1 MEWISY
7 FEYTMN
13 QNHKK
18 MLPIFNCNNMVDPI
32 KKILLS
38 HPKNAFFNQNK
49 INSEFK
55 ELNFFDAPDYNE
67 SLNEYEAFIDILKF
81 HNIELYFLDG
91 DNTNTIDSIY
101 AHDPFIISND
111 GAIICNMGKK
121 NRISEIENVKI
132 FLKNNEIPII
142 GEISAPGKLEGG
154 DIVWIDKHNIAIGI
168 GYRSN
173 IEGAKQ
179 LGEILSDCV
188 KNIIPVPLPHW
199 NGPNDCLHL
208 MSNLSPIDSNLFL
221 VFSKLLPVQFI
232 QYLKE
237 NKIELIEVPFKEYET
252 MACNVLAI
260 APREVIMLEGNPIT
274 KNLLENEN
282 VIVHTYKGSEISLK
296 GAGGPTCLTKPFLR
310 LLPND

>member
-1 MEWISY
+1 
-7 FEYTMN
+7 MN
-13 QNHKK
+13 QNHKR
-18 MLPIFNCNNMVDPI
+18 MLPVFNCNNMVDPI

-81 HNIELYFLDG
+81 HDIDLYFLDKN
-91 DNTNTIDSIY
+91 NTNTIDSIY

-132 FLKNNEIPII
+132 FLKNNEIPIL

-154 DIVWIDKHNIAIGI
+154 DIVWIDKYNIAIGI

-179 LGEILSDCV
+179 LGEILSGCV

-237 NKIELIEVPFKEYET
+237 NKIELIEVPFNEYET

-274 KNLLENEN
+274 KKLLENEN

>member
-1 MEWISY
+1 M
-7 FEYTMN
+7 T
-13 QNHKK
+13 QNHKG
-18 MLPIFNCNNMVDPI
+18 MQPIFNCNNMVDPI

-55 ELNFFDAPDYNE
+55 ELNFFDAPDYYE
-67 SLNEYEAFIDILKF
+67 SLHEYEAFIDILKSY
-81 HNIELYFLDG
+81 NIELYFLDE
-91 DNTNTIDSIY
+91 NNSTTIDSIY

-121 NRISEIENVKI
+121 NRVSEIKNVKI
-132 FLKNNEIPII
+132 FLKNNGIPIL
-142 GEISAPGKLEGG
+142 GEIYTPGKLEGG
-154 DIVWIDKHNIAIGI
+154 DIVWIDSHNIAVGI

-173 IEGAKQ
+173 IEGVKQ
-179 LGEILSDCV
+179 LREILSGSV
-188 KNIIPVPLPHW
+188 KNIFPVPLPHW

-221 VFSKLLPVQFI
+221 VYSRLLPVQFI

-237 NKIELIEVPFKEYET
+237 KNIQLIEVPDEEYET

-260 APREVIMLEGNPIT
+260 SPRQVIMLEGNPIT
-274 KNLLENEN
+274 KRLLEKEN
-282 VIVHTYKGSEISLK
+282 VMVHTYKGSEISLK

-310 LLPND
+310 SLPND

>member
-1 MEWISY
+1 
-7 FEYTMN
+7 MN
-13 QNHKK
+13 QNHKR

-154 DIVWIDKHNIAIGI
+154 DIVWIDKYNIAIGI

-179 LGEILSDCV
+179 LGEILSGCV

-237 NKIELIEVPFKEYET
+237 NKIELIEVPFNEYET

-274 KNLLENEN
+274 KKLLENEN

>member
-1 MEWISY
+1 
-7 FEYTMN
+7 MN
-13 QNHKK
+13 QNHKRI
-18 MLPIFNCNNMVDPI
+18 LPIFNCNNMVDPI
-32 KKILLS
+32 KKILLN

-81 HNIELYFLDG
+81 HDIDLYFLDKN
-91 DNTNTIDSIY
+91 NTNTIDSIY

-132 FLKNNEIPII
+132 FLKNNEIPIL

-154 DIVWIDKHNIAIGI
+154 DIVWIDKYNIAIGI

-179 LGEILSDCV
+179 LGEILSGCV

-237 NKIELIEVPFKEYET
+237 NKIELIEVPFNEYET

-274 KNLLENEN
+274 KKLLENEN

>member
-1 MEWISY
+1 
-7 FEYTMN
+7 MN
-13 QNHKK
+13 QNHKR
-18 MLPIFNCNNMVDPI
+18 MLPVFNCNNMVDPI

-81 HNIELYFLDG
+81 HDIELYFLDEN
-91 DNTNTIDSIY
+91 NTNTIDSIY

-132 FLKNNEIPII
+132 FLKNNEIPIL

-154 DIVWIDKHNIAIGI
+154 DIVWIDKYNIAIGI

-179 LGEILSDCV
+179 LGEILSGCV

-237 NKIELIEVPFKEYET
+237 NKIELIEVPFNEYET

-274 KNLLENEN
+274 KKLLENEN

-310 LLPND
+310 FLPND

>member
-1 MEWISY
+1 
-7 FEYTMN
+7 
-13 QNHKK
+13 
-18 MLPIFNCNNMVDPI
+18 MVDPI
-32 KKILLS
+32 KKILLN

-67 SLNEYEAFIDILKF
+67 SLNEYEAFIDILKS

-91 DNTNTIDSIY
+91 NNTNTIDSIY

-111 GAIICNMGKK
+111 GAIICQMGKK
-121 NRISEIENVKI
+121 NRVSEIENIKI
-132 FLKNNEIPII
+132 FLKNNNIPIL

-154 DIVWIDKHNIAIGI
+154 DIVWIDKYNIAVGI

-179 LGEILSDCV
+179 LGKILSGSV
-188 KNIIPVPLPHW
+188 KNLIPVPLPHW
-199 NGPNDCLHL
+199 NGPRDCLHL

-221 VFSKLLPVQFI
+221 VYSRLLPVEFI

-237 NKIELIEVPFKEYET
+237 NKIELIEVPFEEYET

-260 APREVIMLEGNPIT
+260 APKEVIMLEGNPIT
-274 KNLLENEN
+274 KKLLEKEN

-310 LLPND
+310 SLPNDS

>member
-1 MEWISY
+1 M
-7 FEYTMN
+7 T
-13 QNHKK
+13 QDHKG
-18 MLPIFNCNNMVDPI
+18 MQPIFNCNNMVDPI
-32 KKILLS
+32 KKILLN
-38 HPKNAFFNQNK
+38 HPKNAFFNQKK
-49 INSEFK
+49 IDSEFK

-67 SLNEYEAFIDILKF
+67 SLHEYEAFIDILKS
-81 HNIELYFLDG
+81 HNIEMYFLDR

-121 NRISEIENVKI
+121 NRVSEIENIKI
-132 FLKNNEIPII
+132 FLKNNDIPIL

-154 DIVWIDKHNIAIGI
+154 DIVWIDKHNIAVGI

-179 LGEILSDCV
+179 LGEILSGIV
-188 KNIIPVPLPHW
+188 KNVIPVPLPHW
-199 NGPNDCLHL
+199 NGPGDCLHL

-221 VFSKLLPVQFI
+221 VYSKLLPVQFI
-232 QYLKE
+232 QYLEK

-274 KNLLENEN
+274 KKLLEKEN

-296 GAGGPTCLTKPFLR
+296 GAGGPTCLTKPLLR
-310 LLPND
+310 SLPSD

>member
-1 MEWISY
+1 
-7 FEYTMN
+7 MN
-13 QNHKK
+13 QNHKR

-32 KKILLS
+32 KKILLN

-154 DIVWIDKHNIAIGI
+154 DIVWIDKYNIAIGI

-179 LGEILSDCV
+179 LGEILSGCV

-237 NKIELIEVPFKEYET
+237 NKIELIEVPFNEYET

-274 KNLLENEN
+274 KKLLENEN

>member
-1 MEWISY
+1 
-7 FEYTMN
+7 MN
-13 QNHKK
+13 QNHKR
-18 MLPIFNCNNMVDPI
+18 MLPVFNCNNMVDPI

-132 FLKNNEIPII
+132 FLKNNEIPIL

-154 DIVWIDKHNIAIGI
+154 DIVWIDKYNIAIGI

-179 LGEILSDCV
+179 LGEILSGCV

-237 NKIELIEVPFKEYET
+237 NKIELIEVPFNEYET

-274 KNLLENEN
+274 KKLLENEN

>member
-1 MEWISY
+1 M
-7 FEYTMN
+7 T
-13 QNHKK
+13 QNHKG
-18 MLPIFNCNNMVDPI
+18 MQPIFNCNNMVDPI
-32 KKILLS
+32 KKILLN

-55 ELNFFDAPDYNE
+55 ELNFFDAPDYYE
-67 SLNEYEAFIDILKF
+67 SLHEYEAFIDILKSY
-81 HNIELYFLDG
+81 NIELYFLDE
-91 DNTNTIDSIY
+91 NNSTTIDSIY

-121 NRISEIENVKI
+121 NRVSEIKNVKI
-132 FLKNNEIPII
+132 FLKNNGIPIL
-142 GEISAPGKLEGG
+142 GEIYTPGKLEGG
-154 DIVWIDKHNIAIGI
+154 DIVWIDSHNIAVGI

-173 IEGAKQ
+173 IEGVKQ
-179 LGEILSDCV
+179 LREILSGSV
-188 KNIIPVPLPHW
+188 KNIFPVPLPHW

-221 VFSKLLPVQFI
+221 VYSRLLPVQFI

-237 NKIELIEVPFKEYET
+237 KNIQLIEVPDEEYET

-260 APREVIMLEGNPIT
+260 SPRQVIMLEGNPIT
-274 KNLLENEN
+274 KRLLEKEN
-282 VIVHTYKGSEISLK
+282 VMVHTYKGSEISLK

-310 LLPND
+310 SLPND

>member
-13 QNHKK
+13 QNHKRK
-18 MLPIFNCNNMVDPI
+18 SPIFNCNNMVDPI
-32 KKILLS
+32 KKILLN
-38 HPKNAFFNQNK
+38 HPKNAFLNQNK

-55 ELNFFDAPDYNE
+55 ELKFFDAPDYDE

-81 HNIELYFLDG
+81 HNIELYFLAG
-91 DNTNTIDSIY
+91 NNTNTIDSIY

>member
-1 MEWISY
+1 
-7 FEYTMN
+7 MN

-32 KKILLS
+32 KKILLN

-154 DIVWIDKHNIAIGI
+154 DIVWIDKYNIAIGI

-179 LGEILSDCV
+179 LGEILSGCV

>member
-13 QNHKK
+13 QNHKRK
-18 MLPIFNCNNMVDPI
+18 SPIFNCNNMVDPI
-32 KKILLS
+32 KKILLN
-38 HPKNAFFNQNK
+38 HPKNAFLNQNK
-49 INSEFK
+49 INCEFK
-55 ELNFFDAPDYNE
+55 ELKFFDAPDYDE

-81 HNIELYFLDG
+81 HNIELYFLAG
-91 DNTNTIDSIY
+91 NNTNTIDSIY

-274 KNLLENEN
+274 KKLLESEN

>member
-1 MEWISY
+1 M
-7 FEYTMN
+7 TH
-13 QNHKK
+13 NHKG
-18 MLPIFNCNNMVDPI
+18 MQPIFNCNNMVDPI
-32 KKILLS
+32 KKILLN
-38 HPKNAFFNQNK
+38 HPKNAFFNQKK
-49 INSEFK
+49 IDSEFK

-67 SLNEYEAFIDILKF
+67 SLHEYEAFIDILKS
-81 HNIELYFLDG
+81 HNIEMYFLDRN
-91 DNTNTIDSIY
+91 NTNTIDSIY

-121 NRISEIENVKI
+121 SRVSEVENIKI
-132 FLKNNEIPII
+132 FLKNNDIPIL

-154 DIVWIDKHNIAIGI
+154 DIVWIDKHNIAVGI

-179 LGEILSDCV
+179 LGEILSGIV
-188 KNIIPVPLPHW
+188 KNVIPVPLPHW
-199 NGPNDCLHL
+199 NGPGDCLHL

-221 VFSKLLPVQFI
+221 VYSRLLPVQFI
-232 QYLKE
+232 QYLVE
-237 NKIELIEVPFKEYET
+237 NKIELIEVPFREYET

-274 KNLLENEN
+274 KKLLEKEN

-296 GAGGPTCLTKPFLR
+296 GAGGPTCLTKPLLR
-310 LLPND
+310 LLPSD

>member
-1 MEWISY
+1 
-7 FEYTMN
+7 MN
-13 QNHKK
+13 QNHKR
-18 MLPIFNCNNMVDPI
+18 MLPVFNCNNMVDPI

-132 FLKNNEIPII
+132 FLKNNEIPIL

-179 LGEILSDCV
+179 LGEILSGCV

-237 NKIELIEVPFKEYET
+237 NKIELIEVPFNEYET

-274 KNLLENEN
+274 KKLLENEN

>member
-13 QNHKK
+13 QNHKRK
-18 MLPIFNCNNMVDPI
+18 SPIFNCNNMVDPI
-32 KKILLS
+32 KKILLN
-38 HPKNAFFNQNK
+38 HPKNAFLNQNK

-55 ELNFFDAPDYNE
+55 ELKFFDAPDYDE

-81 HNIELYFLDG
+81 HNIELYFLAG
-91 DNTNTIDSIY
+91 NNTNTIDSIY

-296 GAGGPTCLTKPFLR
+296 GAGGPTCLTKPLLR
-310 LLPND
+310 L

>member
-1 MEWISY
+1 MTHNNKGI
-7 FEYTMN
+7 
-13 QNHKK
+13 Q
-18 MLPIFNCNNMVDPI
+18 PIFNCNNMVDPI
-32 KKILLS
+32 KKIVLN
-38 HPKNAFFNQNK
+38 HPKNAFFNQKK
-49 INSEFK
+49 IDSEFK

-67 SLNEYEAFIDILKF
+67 SLNEYEAFIDILKS
-81 HNIELYFLDG
+81 HNIEMYFLDG
-91 DNTNTIDSIY
+91 SNNNTIDSIY

-121 NRISEIENVKI
+121 NRVSEIENIKI
-132 FLKNNEIPII
+132 FLKNNDIPIL

-154 DIVWIDKHNIAIGI
+154 DIVWIDKHNIAVGI

-179 LGEILSDCV
+179 LGEILSGIV
-188 KNIIPVPLPHW
+188 KNVIPVPLPHW
-199 NGPNDCLHL
+199 KGPSDCLHL

-221 VFSKLLPVQFI
+221 VYSRLLPVQFI
-232 QYLKE
+232 QYLEE
-237 NKIELIEVPFKEYET
+237 NKIELIEVPFEEYET

-274 KNLLENEN
+274 KKLLEKEN

-296 GAGGPTCLTKPFLR
+296 GSGGPTCLTKPLLR
-310 LLPND
+310 SLPSD

>member
-1 MEWISY
+1 
-7 FEYTMN
+7 MN
-13 QNHKK
+13 QNPKR
-18 MLPIFNCNNMVDPI
+18 MQSIFNCNNMVDPI
-32 KKILLS
+32 KKILLN
-38 HPKNAFFNQNK
+38 HPKNAFLNQNK

-55 ELNFFDAPDYNE
+55 ELKFFDAPDYDE

-237 NKIELIEVPFKEYET
+237 NKIELIEVPSKEYET

-274 KNLLENEN
+274 KKLLENEN

-296 GAGGPTCLTKPFLR
+296 GAGGPTCLTKPLLR
-310 LLPND
+310 L

>member
-1 MEWISY
+1 M
-7 FEYTMN
+7 TH
-13 QNHKK
+13 NHKG
-18 MLPIFNCNNMVDPI
+18 MQPIFNCNNMVDPI
-32 KKILLS
+32 KKILLN
-38 HPKNAFFNQNK
+38 HPKNAFFNQKK
-49 INSEFK
+49 IDSEFK
-55 ELNFFDAPDYNE
+55 ELNFSDAPDYNE
-67 SLNEYEAFIDILKF
+67 SLHEYEAFIDILKS

-91 DNTNTIDSIY
+91 SNNNTIDSIY

-121 NRISEIENVKI
+121 NRVSEVENIKI
-132 FLKNNEIPII
+132 FLKNNDIPII

-154 DIVWIDKHNIAIGI
+154 DIVWIDKHNIAVGI

-179 LGEILSDCV
+179 LGEILSGIV
-188 KNIIPVPLPHW
+188 KNIILVPLPHW
-199 NGPNDCLHL
+199 NGPSDCLHL
-208 MSNLSPIDSNLFL
+208 MSNLSPIDFNLFL
-221 VFSKLLPVQFI
+221 VYSRLLPVQFI
-232 QYLKE
+232 QYLEE
-237 NKIELIEVPFKEYET
+237 NKIELIEVPFDEYET

-274 KNLLENEN
+274 KKLLEKEN